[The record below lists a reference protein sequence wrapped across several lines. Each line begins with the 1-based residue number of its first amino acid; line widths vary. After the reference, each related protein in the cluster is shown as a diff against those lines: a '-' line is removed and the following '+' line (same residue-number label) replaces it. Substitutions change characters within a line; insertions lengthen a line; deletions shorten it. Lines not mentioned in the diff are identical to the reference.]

1 MTTLPALAK
10 SEKGLAELAS
20 GAFGLDLKARQVLI
34 LADGRRTLQQLQQ
47 LRPGLDVASIVQ
59 RLGAEGYLTGVLAAA
74 TPVASTQAIA
84 ASATLAP
91 ETLAQVQAIIIDS
104 TRSHLGLL
112 GGDLIRKVQ
121 AARSLEQLKGCI
133 AQWNMALR
141 DSRLGRAVADQY
153 LCEVQLVMAS
163 PP

>member
-1 MTTLPALAK
+1 MTTALTK
-10 SEKGLAELAS
+10 SGKGLAELAS
-20 GAFGLDLKARQVLI
+20 GTFGLDLKSRQVLI
-34 LADGRRTLQQLQQ
+34 LADGLRTLQQLQQ
-47 LRPGLDVASIVQ
+47 LRPGLDVAGIVQ
-59 RLGAEGYLTGVLAAA
+59 RLGAEGYLTGNWPAA
-74 TPVASTQAIA
+74 TPAANTQPIA
-84 ASATLAP
+84 ESVPLAP

-153 LCEVQLVMAS
+153 LSEVQLAMAS